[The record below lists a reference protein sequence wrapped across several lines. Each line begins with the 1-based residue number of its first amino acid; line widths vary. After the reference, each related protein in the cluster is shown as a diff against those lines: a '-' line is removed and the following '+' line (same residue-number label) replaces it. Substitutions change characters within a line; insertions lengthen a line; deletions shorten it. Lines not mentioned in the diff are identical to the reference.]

1 MLDKFEEL
9 KIIFFVCLFQLLS
22 AFWLFHCFL
31 ALLLA
36 SDQEQIEEVKIKS
49 INVASYINRTDRKG
63 LKILSKMK
71 FLNIYE
77 LPLYQNYPCLPLW

>member
-9 KIIFFVCLFQLLS
+9 KIILFVCLFQLLS

-36 SDQEQIEEVKIKS
+36 SDQEQIEEMKIKS
-49 INVASYINRTDRKG
+49 INVASYINRTDRKV
-63 LKILSKMK
+63 
-71 FLNIYE
+71 
-77 LPLYQNYPCLPLW
+77 

>member
-71 FLNIYE
+71 FLHIYE